1 MRKNVIVLV
10 FASLVI
16 TGLLSASSNYLIPQ
30 QEEKKSK
37 EPYRALWE
45 QVHDFENTGK
55 IRSALEIAD
64 KIYEQAKSD
73 NNPDQMI
80 KALLHRIQ
88 FRQEFEEG
96 AIGKLILETEQEA
109 KQQTFPANALLH
121 SILAQM
127 YWEYYQDY
135 RWKIRNRTAARNFKN
150 DDIKTWDAGKF
161 IDKVIHHY
169 HVSLQAKE
177 KLQHTSTKVFPEMIN
192 EGAKDH
198 DLLPTLYDFLAYRA
212 VEFFVNEQI
221 SLSRPADQFLLNDD
235 FYFAKA
241 SEFARQNIHT
251 RDTFSLHFHGIK
263 IMQDVLAFRAEQD
276 NIPAFI
282 DADLRRLKF
291 VKTHSV
297 HPGRDSLYPGAL
309 TRLQKQFNNHPYS
322 GMVTYEMAHFHYEQG
337 DKYQS
342 GNPTTE
348 QYKWAFKKAIQL
360 CKKTIQTYSDSR
372 GADKCRWLKDK
383 ISKPALKTIA
393 EQEIPSQSP
402 FLQKITYKNLDRVY
416 FQIARI
422 KRDDLEEITKN
433 DYANEKKRYEKL
445 YQASEKIRFDSVLL
459 PGFGDYRKHEVENI
473 IKGLSVGHYMI
484 INATTP
490 EFTYKENMLSFQII
504 TVTNLSYIQRR
515 NDDGSYSVCVV
526 HRKTGVSVK
535 GAHVQPYIMRY
546 NQGTR
551 MYEHVKS
558 PVLTSGQDGFFT
570 LKPHEGE
577 KYGSYT
583 FDLSYQDDFLSTD
596 NRYYV
601 RQMHRKSRMNYRTT
615 LFTDRAIYRPG
626 QTVYFKGIVINTDG
640 KTHEIVPNLAENVAL
655 YDANRQE
662 VKHMDVTTNEY
673 GTFSGVFQIPTGL
686 LNGRFQLKSEHGN
699 TSIRVEEYKRPSF
712 EVTILPFKGYY
723 RLNDTVDVQG
733 KAQTFSGANLTGAK
747 VDYRV
752 VRKPIWHGW
761 GPFYFD
767 MTATV
772 ITNGTITTNEN
783 GKFTIPFKAVPD
795 LTLPRDDQLFF
806 QYEISIDVTD
816 ISGETQDTKKNM
828 TIGYTVLEAGL
839 SIPEQVNQ
847 ENPPF
852 GKGKKGIEIITKN
865 LNGEFVPAKG
875 SITIHALKENEMP
888 LVERKW
894 NMPDTFIYSREQW
907 EKRNPGHVYADEQ
920 NIRSLEKEHKIF
932 EEPFNT
938 EKNNYLNIK
947 QFGKWET
954 GRYVAEIK
962 SVDAFGNDV
971 MNKTYFTVYNPRQK
985 QVPYPVTDWFTPLK
999 HHCEPGEIA
1008 RFLIGSALEDVSMLY
1023 EIEHENKIVHQE
1035 WLTLNSEQK
1044 IIEIPVKE
1052 KHRGNFAVHFVFV
1065 KNNMLYN
1072 HDEIIHVPYTNKK
1085 LDISFATFRDKLY
1098 PGQQEEWQINI
1109 KGHESKKIA
1118 AEMMATLYDASL
1130 DQFAENRWNFNIY
1143 KHYYSHLKW
1152 KSPVFATLRSTNL
1165 SERFYD
1171 DYYYSES
1178 HYPSLRWF
1186 GLNFYEIRRTPVTA
1200 QYMRASKSANKKS
1213 EAQLEQVAIVENDA
1227 VISEE
1232 IDADVSEQAVTDKK
1246 GHKKQ
1251 NIQIRTNFNE
1261 TAFFYPHLTS
1271 NADGEVTIRFTIP
1284 EALTRWRMMG
1294 FAHTKDLEY
1303 GTIENELITRKELM
1317 VSPNAPRFFR
1327 KGDTIDFPVKVMNI
1341 SKKDLAGQVTLE
1353 LLDAFTNTT
1362 VSGILRDTSEKP
1374 FDVSAGKNDVVS
1386 FRMVIPDDMN
1396 MITYKVIARAGKFSD
1411 GEQKPV
1417 PVLTNRMLVTESLP
1431 LAVRGCKT
1439 KTFTLDKLTQSGSSA
1454 TLKHH
1459 QLTLEYTSNPSWYA
1473 IQALPY
1479 LMEYPY
1485 DCTEQIFSRYYANV
1499 IASHI
1504 VNAHPRIKQVFERWR
1519 TDSQS
1524 NELVSTLEKNQELKS
1539 LLLEETP
1546 WVLDAESETARKK
1559 RVALL
1564 FDLNRMHN
1572 ELNST
1577 MLKLQ
1582 KAQSSNGGFPW
1593 FKGMRDN
1600 RYITQHIV
1608 NGMGHLDHLAIMQ
1621 LNENQETWGMFTKA
1635 VHYCDQRILEDY
1647 RQLQEDYSKTQMQE
1661 DHLSHIAIHYLYGRS
1676 FFPGIPVADK
1686 CNEAYEYYME
1696 QAKKFWTGRNI
1707 YDKGMIALILHREGD
1722 QKTSKTIVESLKE
1735 YAIVDEE
1742 MGMYWKTNKRGYYW
1756 YQAPIE
1762 TQALMVEV
1770 FSEVTA
1776 DEKAVENIKIWLI
1789 KQKQT
1794 NDWGT
1799 TKATVEACYALLMQG
1814 GDWLVDDELAD
1825 IRIGQK
1831 QINPQEM
1838 DDVKVEAGTGYF
1850 KTSWNT
1856 KEIIPEMGEVTVN
1869 QKNKGIGW
1877 GALYWQYF
1885 EDMDKITSHETPL
1898 QLNKKLFIEKTT
1910 SSGNVIEPMGE
1921 KRPVNVGDKIIV
1933 RIELRVDRD
1942 MEFVHMKD
1950 MRASGVEA
1958 VNVMSTYKWQDGLG
1972 YYESTK
1978 DAATHFFMDYLP
1990 KGTYVFEYPL
2000 RATHKGNFSNGITTI
2015 QCMYAPEFTS
2025 HSEGIRVVIE

>member
-1 MRKNVIVLV
+1 MKKTVIALVL
-10 FASLVI
+10 ASMII
-16 TGLLSASSNYLIPQ
+16 TGLLSASSKYLIPQ
-30 QEEKKSK
+30 QEEKKFK
-37 EPYRALWE
+37 EPYRELWKK
-45 QVHDFENTGK
+45 VHDFEITGK

-64 KIYEQAKSD
+64 QIYEQAKSD
-73 NNPDQMI
+73 DNPDQMI

-88 FRQEFEEG
+88 FRNEIGEG
-96 AIGKLILETEQEA
+96 AIGKFILETEQEA

-135 RWKIRNRTAARNFKN
+135 RWKIRKRTAARNFKN
-150 DDIKTWDAGKF
+150 DDIKTWDASKF

-177 KLQHTSTKVFPEMIN
+177 KLQQASTEVFPEMIS
-192 EGAKDH
+192 EGSKDH

-241 SEFARQNIHT
+241 SEFARQDIHT
-251 RDTFSLHFHGIK
+251 HDTFSLHFHGIK

-276 NIPAFI
+276 NVPAFI

-297 HPGRDSLYPGAL
+297 HPGKDSLYPGAL
-309 TRLQKQFNNHPYS
+309 TRLQEQFNNHPYS
-322 GMVTYEMAHFHYEQG
+322 GMVTYETARFYYEQG
-337 DKYQS
+337 DTYQP
-342 GNPTTE
+342 GNPATE

-360 CKKTIQTYSDSR
+360 CEKPIQTYPGSR

-383 ISKPALKTIA
+383 ISKPALKIIA
-393 EQEIPSQSP
+393 EQEIPSESP
-402 FLQKITYKNLDRVY
+402 FLQKITYKNLDNIYV
-416 FQIARI
+416 QIARI
-422 KRDDLEEITKN
+422 KRDDLEEITES
-433 DYANEKKRYEKL
+433 YHANEKKWYEEL
-445 YQASEKIRFDSVLL
+445 YKVSEKIRMDTIHL
-459 PGFGDYRKHEVENI
+459 PWFGDYRQHEVEKI
-473 IKGLSVGHYMI
+473 IDGMPLGHYMI

-490 EFTYKENMLSFQII
+490 EFTYRENMLSFQIL
-504 TVTNLSYIQRR
+504 TVTNLSYIQRK
-515 NDDGSYSVCVV
+515 NDDGSYAIRVV
-526 HRKTGVSVK
+526 HRKTGVPVK
-535 GAHVQPYIMRY
+535 GARVQPYMMKYNHDKRRY
-546 NQGTR
+546 EN
-551 MYEHVKS
+551 KKI
-558 PVLTSGQDGFFT
+558 PALTSGQDGFFT
-570 LKPHEGE
+570 LKPHEG
-577 KYGSYT
+577 KQYGSYT
-583 FDLSYQDDFLSTD
+583 FDVTYQDDFLSTD

-601 RQMHRKSRMNYRTT
+601 RQMHHNTQMNYRTT

-626 QTVYFKGIVINTDG
+626 QTVYFKGIVIQTDG
-640 KTHEIVPNLAENVAL
+640 ETHEIVPNSGEYVAL
-655 YDANRQE
+655 FDANWQE
-662 VKHMDVTTNEY
+662 VERVDVTTNEY
-673 GTFSGVFQIPTGL
+673 GTFSGSFQIPTGL
-686 LNGRFQLKSEHGN
+686 MNGRFQLKSGHGN

-712 EVTILPFKGYY
+712 EVTILPFKGSY
-723 RLNDTVDVQG
+723 RLNDSVNIKG
-733 KAQTFSGANLTGAK
+733 KAETYSGANLTGARAA
-747 VDYRV
+747 YRV
-752 VRKPIWHGW
+752 VREPVWYGW
-761 GPFYFD
+761 RPFYVD
-767 MTATV
+767 RTQTEIA
-772 ITNGTITTNEN
+772 NGTIETNEK
-783 GKFTIPFKAVPD
+783 GEFTIKFKAIPD
-795 LTLPRDDQLFF
+795 LTLPQNDQLAF
-806 QYEISIDVTD
+806 QYEIKIDVTD
-816 ISGETQDTKKNM
+816 ISGETRTTKETM
-828 TIGYTVLEAGL
+828 TIGYTVLKTGL
-839 SIPEQVNQ
+839 SIPDQVNQ
-847 ENPPF
+847 NKPPF
-852 GKGKKGIEIITKN
+852 GKDTQGVEIITQN

-875 SITIHALKENEMP
+875 NISIYKLNENEMP
-888 LVERKW
+888 LQERKW
-894 NMPDTFIYSREQW
+894 DVPDTFLYSKKQW
-907 EKRNPGHVYADEQ
+907 RHLLPGHAYRDEH
-920 NIRSLEKEHKIF
+920 NIRSLHKEEKVIDKT
-932 EEPFNT
+932 FNT
-938 EKNNYLNIK
+938 GQNKYLNINSIR
-947 QFGKWET
+947 KWEA
-954 GRYVAEIK
+954 GRYVAEVS
-962 SVDAFGNDV
+962 SVDAFGKEV
-971 MNKTYFTVYNPRQK
+971 MSKSYFTVYNPQHNRL
-985 QVPYPVTDWFTPLK
+985 PYPTANWFTPIK
-999 HHCEPGEIA
+999 HHCEPGEQA
-1008 RFLIGSALEDVSMLY
+1008 EFLIGSALEDVSVLY
-1023 EIEHENKIVHQE
+1023 EIEHQGKIVHQE
-1035 WLTLNSEQK
+1035 WLALDQEQK
-1044 IIEIPVKE
+1044 VIKIPVEE

-1065 KNNMLYN
+1065 KNNRLYN

-1098 PGQQEEWQINI
+1098 PGQQEEWQIII

-1130 DQFAENRWNFNIY
+1130 DQFAKNHWNFNIY
-1143 KHYYSHLKW
+1143 KQYYSRLNW
-1152 KSPVFATLRSTNL
+1152 RSPVFTTNRSTNL
-1165 SERFYD
+1165 SEDFYD
-1171 DYYYSES
+1171 SYYYRES

-1186 GLNFYEIRRTPVTA
+1186 STNFHEFREMPLISR
-1200 QYMRASKSANKKS
+1200 YMKASKSANRKS
-1213 EAQLEQVAIVENDA
+1213 EANIEQVAIVEND
-1227 VISEE
+1227 VDISEE
-1232 IDADVSEQAVTDKK
+1232 IAGISEQAVTDKK
-1246 GHKKQ
+1246 GHKKHNVQ
-1251 NIQIRTNFNE
+1251 VRTNFNE
-1261 TAFFYPHLTS
+1261 TAFFYPHLTT
-1271 NADGEVTIRFTIP
+1271 NARGEVTIRFTIP
-1284 EALTRWRMMG
+1284 EALTRWRVMG
-1294 FAHTKDLEY
+1294 FAHTKGLEY

-1353 LLDAFTNTT
+1353 LLDAFTNTP
-1362 VSGILRDTSEKP
+1362 VSGILRDTSGKP
-1374 FDVSAGKNDVVS
+1374 FNVSAGQNDVVS

-1431 LAVRGCKT
+1431 LAVRGRET

-1485 DCTEQIFSRYYANV
+1485 DCTEQIFSRYYANA

-1504 VNAHPRIKQVFERWR
+1504 VNAHPRIKQVFDHWR
-1519 TDSQS
+1519 TSTGS
-1524 NELVSTLEKNQELKS
+1524 NELISNLEKNQELKS
-1539 LLLEETP
+1539 ILLEETP
-1546 WVLDAESETARKK
+1546 WVLDAESESARKK

-1564 FDLNRMHN
+1564 FDLNRMRD
-1572 ELNST
+1572 ELNSS

-1608 NGMGHLDHLAIMQ
+1608 NGMGHLDHLHILAI
-1621 LNENQETWGMFTKA
+1621 NEKQETWDMFKKA

-1647 RQLQEDYSKTQMQE
+1647 RQLQEDYSKSQMQE

-1696 QAKKFWTGRNI
+1696 QAKKYWTGRNI

-1742 MGMYWKTNKRGYYW
+1742 MGMYWKSNKRGYYW

-1776 DEKAVENIKIWLI
+1776 DEKAVENIKIWLL

-1814 GDWLVDDELAD
+1814 SDWLADNELAE

-1831 QINPQEM
+1831 QIKPREM

-1856 KEIIPEMGEVTVN
+1856 KEITPGMGEVTVN

-1885 EDMDKITSHETPL
+1885 EDMDKITPHETPL
-1898 QLNKKLFIEKTT
+1898 QLNKKLFREKMTR
-1910 SSGNVIEPMGE
+1910 GGKVIEPMGE
-1921 KRPVNVGDKIIV
+1921 GTPFKVGDKIIV
-1933 RIELRVDRD
+1933 RVELRVDRD

-1950 MRASGVEA
+1950 TRASGFEP

-1978 DAATHFFMDYLP
+1978 DAATNFFMDYLP

-2000 RATHKGNFSNGITTI
+2000 RAVHEGRFSNGIATI

-2025 HSEGIRVVIE
+2025 HSGGIRVDIE